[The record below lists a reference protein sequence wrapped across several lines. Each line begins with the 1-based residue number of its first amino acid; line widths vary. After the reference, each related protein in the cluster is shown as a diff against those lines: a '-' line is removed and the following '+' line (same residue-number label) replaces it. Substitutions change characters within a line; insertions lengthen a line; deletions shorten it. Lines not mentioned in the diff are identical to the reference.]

1 MGRIILFL
9 FLLVCS
15 AVLLSCNSFT
25 EKRFE
30 FFYYP
35 AKNIY
40 YDVSGKFF
48 LYSLDG
54 GNHWDSVKATTT
66 AEPAILG
73 NKEIIYS
80 PTPDVWLQNDA
91 HVKQYN
97 ARVVNIAGVDTG
109 LSDEESVAERK
120 TKKVRIATNTETTK
134 EPEKKPGFFK
144 RLFGKK
150 N

>member
-1 MGRIILFL
+1 MRRIILFL
-9 FLLVCS
+9 FLSICS
-15 AVLLSCNSFT
+15 GIFLSCDSLT
-25 EKRFE
+25 QKRFE

-40 YDVSGKFF
+40 YDVAGKYY

-54 GNHWDSVKATTT
+54 GNHWDSLRATTPGD
-66 AEPAILG
+66 PAILG

-80 PTPDVWLQNDA
+80 PTPEIWLQNDA

-97 ARVVNIAGVDTG
+97 AHVINIAGIDTD
-109 LSDEESVAERK
+109 LSSQQLVADRK
-120 TKKVRIATNTETTK
+120 TKKVRIAKDTQTTK